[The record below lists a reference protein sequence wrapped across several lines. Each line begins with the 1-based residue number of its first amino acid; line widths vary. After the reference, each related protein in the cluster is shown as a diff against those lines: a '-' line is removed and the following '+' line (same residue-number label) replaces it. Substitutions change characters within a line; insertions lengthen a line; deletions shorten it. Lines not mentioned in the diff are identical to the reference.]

1 MARTTPREGRKKSA
15 QHGVAPMSMDSHDIP
30 GPPPAADL
38 ILTPTKPERPCSGGA
53 PGVSIRDMARGRE
66 QLPSN
71 LSRCGEGQQQ
81 RWHLLPRRAGRGAD
95 RDDKS
100 ASPRRGTRLRPWPG
114 DHRPR
119 HGRLTMER
127 LRCRASLKSTV
138 QAAFKTHLPIPPT
151 HESDARAHIAL
162 PKLPIKLAV
171 ACPAKSREGQHY
183 SSNGIR

>member
-1 MARTTPREGRKKSA
+1 M
-15 QHGVAPMSMDSHDIP
+15 
-30 GPPPAADL
+30 
-38 ILTPTKPERPCSGGA
+38 
-53 PGVSIRDMARGRE
+53 SIRDMARRRD

-71 LSRCGEGQQQ
+71 LLHCGEGQQQ

-119 HGRLTMER
+119 HGRLTMEH

-171 ACPAKSREGQHY
+171 AYPAKSREGQRSRTTSPTHARIALLKLPITLAVACPAKSREGQHY